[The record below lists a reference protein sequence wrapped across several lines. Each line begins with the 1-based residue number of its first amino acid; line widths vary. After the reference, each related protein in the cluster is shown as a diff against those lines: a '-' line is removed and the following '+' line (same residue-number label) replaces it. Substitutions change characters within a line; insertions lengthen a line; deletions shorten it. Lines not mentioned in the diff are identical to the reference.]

1 MKKKTNKTKIRLQ
14 TAGTIPMKNKQKKRK
29 SGNTAMMLLVFT
41 IFVTVAFITLK
52 ILFSSP
58 TFTLVDTAY
67 AGNGIYNPFF
77 MNGTGVIDTDIP
89 IPASEAETAVT
100 EEIIDIFGK
109 ITYSPNAALITGDGT
124 VVIDIDKDKIAFPA
138 SLTKIMT
145 AIVTLE
151 RVEDL
156 SAKVVMDADI
166 FEMAAAE
173 NAAIAGFISGEEVT
187 LLDLLYGTLL
197 ASGAD
202 ATLALARYVSA
213 TDTVPGSE
221 EAFTILMNE
230 KAAELGLTNTSFVN
244 ASGLHNPKHYSTAYD
259 IALIFAYALKN
270 ETFRQI
276 ITSEEY
282 TTAPTNMH
290 AEGLKMSSTVRSAFK
305 KAGLEMY
312 PILGGKTGYTPEAK
326 LCLASF
332 VTIEYNGVPK
342 DFILVTLGAGDGTYE
357 TQYHAMDA
365 YEVFRTVAGD
375 NTKQTEVTTAAE
387 AINPEETTEPAA

>member
-1 MKKKTNKTKIRLQ
+1 
-14 TAGTIPMKNKQKKRK
+14 MKNKQKKRK
-29 SGNTAMMLLVFT
+29 SGNTALMLLVFT

-77 MNGTGVIDTDIP
+77 MNGTGIIDTDIP

-151 RVEDL
+151 RVDDL

-187 LLDLLYGTLL
+187 ILDLLYGTLL

-213 TDTVPGSE
+213 TETMPGSE
-221 EAFTILMNE
+221 EAFAVLMNE

-259 IALIFAYALKN
+259 MAFIFAYALKN

-276 ITSEEY
+276 IITEEY

-312 PILGGKTGYTPEAK
+312 PVLGGKTGYTPEAK

-332 VTIEYNGVPK
+332 VTIEFNGVAK

-375 NTKQTEVTTAAE
+375 PTKQTEVTTAAE
-387 AINPEETTEPAA
+387 AINTEETTEPAA